1 MDRGWIPEED
11 AAPASWASYN
21 ETGTVTVEGVLRASQ
36 SKPDFGRRSDP
47 IPAPGTGRLDIWN
60 FANIQG
66 IAQQAPY
73 PLLPVYIQ
81 QAPDAAWSRLP
92 ERSQPTLDLSE
103 GPHQSYAIQWFTFAV
118 LLGLG
123 YPFFIRRQESRM
135 PSSHQISAETA
146 KTKAA
151 PPIH

>member
-1 MDRGWIPEED
+1 MLRQQVGELQRNGNCNGR
-11 AAPASWASYN
+11 S
-21 ETGTVTVEGVLRASQ
+21 VLRASQ

-103 GPHQSYAIQWFTFAV
+103 GPHQS
-118 LLGLG
+118 
-123 YPFFIRRQESRM
+123 
-135 PSSHQISAETA
+135 
-146 KTKAA
+146 
-151 PPIH
+151 